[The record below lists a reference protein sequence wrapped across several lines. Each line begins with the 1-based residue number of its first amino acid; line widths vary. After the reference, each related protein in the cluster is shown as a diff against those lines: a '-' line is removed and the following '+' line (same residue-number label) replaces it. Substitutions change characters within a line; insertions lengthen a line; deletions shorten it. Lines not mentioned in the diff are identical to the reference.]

1 MKFRDRNGNQWEK
14 NCLQDRVLKV
24 LYQSSYGR
32 MLLKP
37 LLHPIISKIGGAVL
51 NTKWSTCFI
60 LPFIRKN
67 KIPMEQYVPTNYQ
80 SYNDF
85 FTRKIKKEARSIHS
99 DENVLISPSD
109 GKVSV
114 YPIEENGKF
123 CIKHTIY
130 TVEAL
135 TKSKKIAKYYQGGT
149 IIILRLTVDDY
160 HRYCY
165 PATGKKSRNYTIKG
179 KFHTV
184 NPIAN
189 DYYPIYKENTREF
202 TLLKTDKFG
211 TVLQM
216 EVGALMVGKISNYVG
231 KASVKRGE
239 EKGRFE
245 FGGSTVVLLLEKDK
259 VVIDDDFFIN
269 TEEGYETVV
278 RMGERLGTC
287 IEYK

>member
-1 MKFRDRNGNQWEK
+1 MKFRDRNGNEWEK
-14 NCLQDRVLKV
+14 SGLQDKVLGI

-37 LLHPIISKIGGAVL
+37 LLCPFVSKIGGAL
-51 NTKWSTCFI
+51 LDMKWSTCFI
-60 LPFIRKN
+60 LPFIKKN
-67 KIPMEQYVPTNYQ
+67 QIPMEQYEPTTYQ

-85 FTRKIKKEARSIHS
+85 FTRKIKKEARPINT

-114 YPIEENGKF
+114 YPIEENGTF
-123 CIKHTIY
+123 CIKHTKY
-130 TVEAL
+130 TVESL
-135 TKSKKIAKYYQGGT
+135 TKSKKIAKHYKGGT
-149 IIILRLTVDDY
+149 IVILRLTVDDY

-165 PATGKKSRNYTIKG
+165 PAAGKKSRNYTIKG
-179 KFHTV
+179 QFHTV

-202 TLLKTDKFG
+202 TLLKTEKFG
-211 TVLQM
+211 TILQM

-231 KASVKRGE
+231 KATVKRGE

-259 VVIDDDFFIN
+259 VAIDDELFIN
-269 TEEGYETVV
+269 TKEGYETVV
-278 RMGERLGTC
+278 RMGEKIGVC
-287 IEYK
+287 IEKQ